1 MRKED
6 TVNIDFESD
15 KQIFVQIAEW
25 LEDAIL
31 SNAFEEESQI
41 PSITEISVICKI
53 NPATALKGINML
65 VDKEVV
71 YKKRGLGMF
80 VKEGAVKKLMK
91 ERKNRFY
98 ESYIEALLEEAR
110 KLNLNKEDIL
120 EMIERGYSK

>member
-1 MRKED
+1 M
-6 TVNIDFESD
+6 NIDFESD

>member
-1 MRKED
+1 
-6 TVNIDFESD
+6 VNIDFESD
-15 KQIFVQIAEW
+15 KPIFVQIAEW

-41 PSITEISVICKI
+41 PSITEISVMCKI

-65 VDKEVV
+65 VDNEIV

-91 ERKNRFY
+91 ERKNMFY
-98 ESYIEALLEEAR
+98 ESYIEALLDEAK
-110 KLNLNKEDIL
+110 KLNLNKEDII

>member
-1 MRKED
+1 M
-6 TVNIDFESD
+6 NIDFESD
-15 KQIFVQIAEW
+15 KPIFVQIAEW

-41 PSITEISVICKI
+41 SSITEISVMCKI

-65 VDKEVV
+65 VDNEIV

-91 ERKNRFY
+91 ERKNKFY
-98 ESYIEALLEEAR
+98 ESYIAVLLDEAK
-110 KLNLNKEDIL
+110 KLNLNKEDIM
-120 EMIERGYSK
+120 EMIERGYEK

>member
-1 MRKED
+1 
-6 TVNIDFESD
+6 VNIDFESD
-15 KQIFVQIAEW
+15 KPIFVQIAEW

>member
-1 MRKED
+1 
-6 TVNIDFESD
+6 VNIDFESD
-15 KQIFVQIAEW
+15 KPIFVQIAEW

-41 PSITEISVICKI
+41 PSITEISVMCKI

-65 VDKEVV
+65 VDKEIV

-91 ERKNRFY
+91 ERKNMFY
-98 ESYIEALLEEAR
+98 ESYIEALLDEAK
-110 KLNLNKEDIL
+110 KLNLNKEDII

>member
-1 MRKED
+1 
-6 TVNIDFESD
+6 VNIDFESD
-15 KQIFVQIAEW
+15 KPIFIQIAEW
-25 LEDAIL
+25 LEDAIM

-41 PSITEISVICKI
+41 PSITEISVMCKI

-65 VDKEVV
+65 VDKEIV

-91 ERKNRFY
+91 ERKNMFY
-98 ESYIEALLEEAR
+98 ESYIEALLDEAK
-110 KLNLNKEDIL
+110 KLNLNKEDII

>member
-1 MRKED
+1 
-6 TVNIDFESD
+6 VNIDFESD
-15 KQIFVQIAEW
+15 KPIFVQIAEW

-41 PSITEISVICKI
+41 PSITEISVMCKI

-65 VDKEVV
+65 VDNEIV

-91 ERKNRFY
+91 ERKNKFY
-98 ESYIEALLEEAR
+98 ESYIAVLLDEAK
-110 KLNLNKEDIL
+110 KLNLNKEDIM
-120 EMIERGYSK
+120 EMIERGYEK